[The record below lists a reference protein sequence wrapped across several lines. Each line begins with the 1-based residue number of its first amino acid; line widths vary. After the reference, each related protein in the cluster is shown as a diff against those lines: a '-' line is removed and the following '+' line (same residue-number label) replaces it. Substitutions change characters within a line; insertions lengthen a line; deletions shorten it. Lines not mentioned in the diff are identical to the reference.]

1 MKKIVRGLRELL
13 LRAGVDKD
21 LALRKKAFVL
31 PAGTILGRRKSRVLY
46 CVTKLLQTEPKIGIL
61 G

>member
-31 PAGTILGRRKSRVLY
+31 PAGTYIV
-46 CVTKLLQTEPKIGIL
+46 
-61 G
+61 